1 MKNTKLQE
9 YLNEIKYFNLQDL
22 KLDNV
27 SEWPTLFRW
36 ATPFILFFFLV
47 FVFNFFYVDD
57 VEKEISDFKK
67 QEYSELRKIDSGAQK
82 MANYKKMKE
91 QIEEINAHFNEV
103 RAEFPK
109 SININ
114 KLSEK
119 LLSGHNVTNLNINK
133 VNINEKVN
141 NDYYSET
148 PIKILASGD
157 YHSFGKF
164 ITHLANSEEMF
175 SIETIVIEP
184 ANNNQT
190 LNFELTLKTYESNE
204 LPEDNEDLESDSEVE
219 STSERNEEQGL
230 LNPQLTNTQLK

>member
-36 ATPFILFFFLV
+36 AAPFILFFFLI
-47 FVFNFFYVDD
+47 FIFNFFYVDD
-57 VEKEISDFKK
+57 FEKDISDFKK

-82 MANYKKMKE
+82 MVNYKKMKE
-91 QIEEINAHFNEV
+91 QIEQINTHFNEV
-103 RAEFPK
+103 KAEFPK

-119 LLSGHNVTNLNINK
+119 LLSGHNVENLNINK
-133 VNINEKVN
+133 VNINEKIN

-148 PIKILASGD
+148 PIKILATGD

-184 ANNNQT
+184 ASNNQT

-204 LPEDNEDLESDSEVE
+204 INSIEEVDNEEIQEDSD
-219 STSERNEEQGL
+219 TEQGL
-230 LNPQLTNTQLK
+230 LNPELTNTQLR